1 MFQSVVVGVV
11 EVIGRVVVGVVEIIG
26 RVVVGVIGRVI
37 WRWGRV
43 CCILDIIV
51 IVVGEVILSFGIFVF
66 RAGEA
71 LFLEFHEFVKDEGV
85 DFEESGD
92 AGFVFF

>member
-1 MFQSVVVGVV
+1 MV
-11 EVIGRVVVGVVEIIG
+11 
-26 RVVVGVIGRVI
+26 

-51 IVVGEVILSFGIFVF
+51 IVGLGVILRFGIFVF
-66 RAGEA
+66 RAGET
-71 LFLEFHEFVKDEGV
+71 LFLEFYEFVKDKGV